1 MLVLKAL
8 FWGSAGAL
16 AWTHAGYPLAAAA
29 LARVRPKAVRKGDMT
44 PSVTLIVPA
53 HDEEDVIAGRLEN
66 LLELDYPR
74 EQLEIVVA
82 SDASADRTDEIVEEL
97 AAREPRVRL
106 RRWPRGGKLPAL
118 NKTVAEAESEVVAFT
133 DANTTWAPDAL
144 RKLVSNFAD
153 DDVAYVCG
161 RLPLRGWAEPRGR
174 LLALRALAPRER
186 VEARLDHR
194 RQRLDLRDPPLR
206 LLRAALRA

>member
-8 FWGSAGAL
+8 FWGGAGAL

-29 LARVRPKAVRKGDMT
+29 LARVRPKVVRKGDQT

-53 HDEEDVIAGRLEN
+53 HDEEEVIADRLEN
-66 LLELDYPR
+66 LLELDYPP

-106 RRWPRGGKLPAL
+106 WRWPRGGQVQAQNLAVRQTDGEIL
-118 NKTVAEAESEVVAFT
+118 AFS
-133 DANTTWAPDAL
+133 DANATWAGDAL
-144 RKLVSNFAD
+144 RKLVRSFAD
-153 DDVAYVCG
+153 PDVAYAC
-161 RLPLRGWAEPRGR
+161 
-174 LLALRALAPRER
+174 
-186 VEARLDHR
+186 R
-194 RQRLDLRDPPLR
+194 R
-206 LLRAALRA
+206 